1 MARPKKQLPT
11 RSEMIK
17 EIEMAQRNLKNLRK
31 GGYGDTPVVNL
42 LERKFQRA
50 SDGKKNKKKNFSTK
64 QKIEENYNIAKW
76 FNQTETSTVKGQK
89 AVEKKR
95 IDAMAERLGMSK
107 QKARKL
113 SELYSKLDNDMDF
126 AAVEYGSGD
135 TNTAFDDV
143 YAAGVNLKDEDF
155 YLYMKVLIHGEKDVS
170 LSAEQKKVLERIE
183 KTKRG
188 EIKPRRK

>member
-1 MARPKKQLPT
+1 MARPKRPLPS
-11 RSEMIK
+11 RSDMIK
-17 EIEMAQRNLKNLRK
+17 EIETAQKNLKSLRR

-42 LERKFQRA
+42 LEVKFRRA
-50 SDGKKNKKKNFSTK
+50 SEGRKNTKRNFSTK
-64 QKIEENYNIAKW
+64 QHIEENYNIAKW

-95 IDAMAERLGMSK
+95 IDNMAERLDMSK
-107 QKARKL
+107 QRAKKL
-113 SELYSKLDNDMDF
+113 SEIYAQLDNDMDF
-126 AAVEYGSGD
+126 SSVEYGSGD

-155 YLYMKVLIHGEKDVS
+155 YTYMKVLIDGEKDIS
-170 LSAEQKKVLERIE
+170 LSEKQKKVLERIK

>member
-17 EIEMAQRNLKNLRK
+17 EIETAQRNLKSLRR

-50 SDGKKNKKKNFSTK
+50 SSENKNKKRNFSTK

-95 IDAMAERLGMSK
+95 IDAMSERLGMSK
-107 QKARKL
+107 QRARAL
-113 SELYSKLDNDMDF
+113 AEIYSKLDNDMDF
-126 AAVEYGSGD
+126 SSVEYGSGD
-135 TNTAFDDV
+135 TNSTFDDV
-143 YAAGVNLKDEDF
+143 YAAGVNLKDDDF
-155 YLYMKVLIHGEKDVS
+155 YLYMKVLIDGEKDIS
-170 LSAEQKKVLERIE
+170 LSEKQKKVLERIK